1 MKFLVTGA
9 AGMIGANLALHLE
22 SQGHTVHALDGF
34 AANHKQNLRNFKGL
48 LHQGDVRT
56 FDYDSLGSLD
66 GIFHHAA
73 VTDTAMTDEN
83 LVFSVNVNAFARILD
98 YAKRSGC
105 PKVIYA
111 SSAATYGKAPV
122 PMREGQP
129 LNPGNVYGLSK
140 VKMEEVALD
149 FAKRNPE
156 VHAVGLRY
164 FNVYGPL
171 EFHKKSAASM
181 IYQLY
186 RQITTGKPPRVF
198 KWGEQFRDFIYVKDV
213 ILANMKAL
221 VYPGSAIFNVGTGIK
236 TTFNQV
242 IEVLNST
249 LDVEIPTSYI
259 DNPYSFFQ
267 EGTQAD
273 IGLAEKELG
282 FKPSYLLERGIRDYV
297 DFLLEMESAYT
308 GAHPSNP

>member
-1 MKFLVTGA
+1 
-9 AGMIGANLALHLE
+9 
-22 SQGHTVHALDGF
+22 
-34 AANHKQNLRNFKGL
+34 
-48 LHQGDVRT
+48 
-56 FDYDSLGSLD
+56 
-66 GIFHHAA
+66 
-73 VTDTAMTDEN
+73 
-83 LVFSVNVNAFARILD
+83 
-98 YAKRSGC
+98 
-105 PKVIYA
+105 
-111 SSAATYGKAPV
+111 
-122 PMREGQP
+122 
-129 LNPGNVYGLSK
+129 
-140 VKMEEVALD
+140 
-149 FAKRNPE
+149 
-156 VHAVGLRY
+156 
-164 FNVYGPL
+164 
-171 EFHKKSAASM
+171 M

-221 VYPGSAIFNVGTGIK
+221 VYRGSAIFNVGTGIK

-273 IGLAEKELG
+273 IDLAEKELG
-282 FKPSYLLERGIRDYV
+282 FKASYLLERGIRDYV
-297 DFLLEMESAYT
+297 NFLLEMESAYT